1 MKPTL
6 PSAGSPA
13 PGLIRPALGFF
24 SAFAAFAGRRGLAAS
39 LLIAL
44 GAILEGI
51 GLAVLVPLL
60 RTVLDGAPARLPWL
74 MAGFAL
80 LVVLRAVV
88 LWHRD
93 ILLAKLRIGFVEHQR
108 ARLVGKLIEAP
119 WQLVSGMRHAEI
131 NHLLSSDILL
141 TGSCVHFMMQ
151 GGMSLCLLA
160 TQWLL
165 AFLFAPLLAAVT
177 GLVLV
182 AAGVALL
189 PHLARSRALGKDV
202 AEANLHLANSGA
214 AFLGGLKLA
223 MSQNLQGRF
232 AEEFNLTLSRLMRR
246 QVDFVR
252 EQSRAQLAFAT
263 LSSLA
268 GAAAILAGTAWL
280 AIPAP
285 VLIVF
290 VLVLARMT
298 GPAAQLQQ
306 GAQQFAN
313 FLPSFEKIVALEAE
327 LRPEALPLLDDVWAP
342 PLTGTVRFH
351 KVCYRHPGGRGVAEL
366 DLALEPGEFVGV
378 TGASGAG
385 KTTFADLLVGLL
397 APDSGLISVGER
409 LLDGAARRHW
419 RSIVAYAPQDSF
431 LFHES
436 LRANLLWANPAAAAE
451 DIAWA
456 LRIAGAE
463 TLLDR
468 LDEVAGETGL
478 NLSGGERQRLALARA
493 LLRHSPLLV
502 LDETTSAI
510 DVATERTLLERL
522 TALPWRPAVVL
533 IAHRPESL
541 VLCHRVIELADGRVV
556 SVRGFKR
563 DFSSIAE

>member
-1 MKPTL
+1 M
-6 PSAGSPA
+6 
-13 PGLIRPALGFF
+13 
-24 SAFAAFAGRRGLAAS
+24 
-39 LLIAL
+39 
-44 GAILEGI
+44 
-51 GLAVLVPLL
+51 LVPLL
-60 RTVLDGAPARLPWL
+60 RDVVDGAPAQLPWL

-80 LVVLRAVV
+80 LVLLRAVV

-93 ILLAKLRIGFVEHQR
+93 VLLANLRIGFVEHQR
-108 ARLVGKLIEAP
+108 TRLVGKLIEAP
-119 WQLVSGMRHAEI
+119 WQQLSGMRHAEI
-131 NHLLSSDILL
+131 NHLLSSDIQL
-141 TGSCVHFMMQ
+141 TGACAHFMLQ
-151 GGMSLCLLA
+151 GGVSLCLLIM
-160 TQWLL
+160 QWVL

-177 GLVLV
+177 GLLLI
-182 AAGVALL
+182 AAGVTLL
-189 PHLARSRALGKDV
+189 PHLARSRALGKEV
-202 AEANLHLANSGA
+202 ADANLHLANSGA

-223 MSQNLQGRF
+223 VSQNLQSRF
-232 AEEFNLTLSRLMRR
+232 AEEFNQTLSGLMRR

-313 FLPSFEKIVALEAE
+313 FLPSFEKIGALEAE
-327 LRPEALPLLDDVWAP
+327 LQAEASPPPEEAVP
-342 PLTGTVRFH
+342 PALTGTVRFY
-351 KVCYRHPGGRGVAEL
+351 KVAYRHPGGRGVADI
-366 DLALEPGEFVGV
+366 DLALEPGEFLGV
-378 TGASGAG
+378 MGASGAG

-397 APDSGLISVGER
+397 VPASGVISVGGR
-409 LLDGAARRHW
+409 FLDGAARRHW

-431 LFHES
+431 LFHDS
-436 LRANLLWANPAAAAE
+436 LRANLLWANPSAGEAEIAAA
-451 DIAWA
+451 
-456 LRIAGAE
+456 LRVAGADS
-463 TLLDR
+463 LLDR

-493 LLRHSPLLV
+493 LLRRSPVLV

-510 DVATERTLLERL
+510 DVVTERALLERL
-522 TALPWRPAVVL
+522 TALPWRPAIVL

-541 VLCHRVIELADGRVV
+541 TLCNRIIEFAEGRIVTER
-556 SVRGFKR
+556 SQAPAHKT
-563 DFSSIAE
+563 A